1 MATNSNDKFI
11 KVLKMSEADVAQIT
25 ADNIVEIYSQMSKE
39 LERRKFLYD
48 RYTREEELNE
58 YFDASDEER
67 KTLKSVVPLEHSSVD
82 TAVGYILGKP
92 VTYYSRKTAD
102 TEEYIDIFGNKRVR
116 VKKQNADEML
126 TVLLNVLKNNNE
138 AEHNINLIRDT
149 LVCRTAY
156 ELIYRNEDGDIE
168 FAKGNPLTDFAIYNL
183 DIKPKLIGYI
193 RKYEQTSYITNTT
206 KTIYE
211 LRTKE
216 KAVKFIDDNGKMT
229 TEGLF
234 RNAVGEMQELLPAST
249 PFGVVEYPMPGRIGF
264 FEQQLPEVMEYEK
277 SKTDIKQLLRYNQ
290 ETAKLI
296 VAGMEMP
303 DDIPDSEKED
313 YIVDILTS
321 NVLFAGDNPDGVN
334 AFKWLTK
341 QIDDAVF
348 EHKKGG
354 EKNDIYSTLGMV
366 NPSESDAVYQNYLA
380 LRYKMYGL
388 DQKASELW
396 TTYEKGLLT
405 RAKIIIALYN
415 EQNKTDYDAS
425 VVDCTFTANIPV
437 DKATEMAM
445 FGQLN
450 GLVSRET
457 VYSMSSFIENPHT
470 EVERL
475 NQQRIDDA
483 KIEAQIL
490 QITAEATESD
500 IATPNNVTGQETSK
514 TAQNNEVDAN
524 GEAQQN
530 KSI

>member
-1 MATNSNDKFI
+1 MALSNDKFI
-11 KVLKMSEADVAQIT
+11 KVLKMSEDDLRSINAENIQTIYAQM
-25 ADNIVEIYSQMSKE
+25 QKE
-39 LERRKFLYD
+39 LDRRSFLYD
-48 RYTREEELNE
+48 RYTREEELQE
-58 YFDASDEER
+58 YFDADDEHR
-67 KTLKSVVPLEHSSVD
+67 KDLKSVVPLEHSSVD

-92 VTYYSRKTAD
+92 VTYYSKQTSK
-102 TEEYIDIFGNKRVR
+102 TEEYVDMFGNRRVR
-116 VKKQNADEML
+116 VTEKQEDQML
-126 TVLLNVLKNNNE
+126 DVLLSILKRNGE
-138 AEHNINLIRDT
+138 AEHNISLIRDT

-168 FAKGNPLTDFAIYNL
+168 FAKGDPLTDFGIYNL

-193 RKYEQTSYITNTT
+193 RKYTQTNYIKGTER
-206 KTIYE
+206 TIYE
-211 LRTKE
+211 LRTQE
-216 KAVKFIDDNGKMT
+216 RAVKFIDEDGSIR

-234 RNAVGEMQELLPAST
+234 RNANGEMQEELPNGSLL
-249 PFGVVEYPMPGRIGF
+249 GVVEYPMPGRIGF

-277 SKTDIKQLLRYNQ
+277 SKTDVKQLLRYNQ
-290 ETAKLI
+290 ETAKLVVSGI
-296 VAGMEMP
+296 EMP
-303 DDIPDSEKED
+303 DEATDSEKED
-313 YIVDILTS
+313 YIVNILTS

-396 TTYEKGLLT
+396 TVYEKGLLK
-405 RAKIIIALYN
+405 RAAIIIQLYN
-415 EQNKTDYDAS
+415 EKNNTKFDSS
-425 VVDCTFTANIPV
+425 VLDCTFTANIPV

-450 GLVSRET
+450 GFVSRET
-457 VYSMSSFIENPHT
+457 VYGMSSFIENPHT
-470 EVERL
+470 EIERL
-475 NQQRIDDA
+475 NEQKIADA

-490 QITAEATESD
+490 QITADATEDD
-500 IATPNNVTGQETSK
+500 ITPTDKPNPD
-514 TAQNNEVDAN
+514 EVNDDGNA
-524 GEAQQN
+524 EQQN